1 MTSDSQDLRTRAAT
15 VVAVAASV
23 AVGALSLLPWGRSG
37 RVGRS
42 SYRLVTAAERLDVLE
57 GTQRDLARLWY
68 LLPALV
74 AGVWL
79 AAFLGRSRLVGTL
92 ALAVGVLALTAA
104 IITIRSPLAVQPA
117 APLAGVAGGL
127 GALAAIVVLTGR
139 KGG

>member
-1 MTSDSQDLRTRAAT
+1 MTSGSSPKRARTAT
-15 VVAVAASV
+15 IV
-23 AVGALSLLPWGRSG
+23 AVGASLAVVALSLLPWGRSG

-42 SYRLVTAAERLDVLE
+42 SYRLVNAAERLDVLE

-68 LLPALV
+68 LIPALA

-79 AAFLGRSRLVGTL
+79 AALLGRRRLAGTL

-104 IITIRSPLAVQPA
+104 VITIRSPLEVQPA
-117 APLAGVAGGL
+117 APLAGLAGGL
-127 GALAAIVVLTGR
+127 GASAAIVLLTGR